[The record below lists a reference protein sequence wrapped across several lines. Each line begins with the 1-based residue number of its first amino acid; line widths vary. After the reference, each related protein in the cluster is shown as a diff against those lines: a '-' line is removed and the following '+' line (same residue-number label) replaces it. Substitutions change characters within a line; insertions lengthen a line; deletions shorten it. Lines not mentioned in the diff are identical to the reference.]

1 MKRCQG
7 KELAKVVFSTK
18 IVYNQRVIIRKKE
31 MRGKNGMIKSMTGF
45 GRGEYTDGKRSIIAE
60 IKSVNHRYSDITIKM
75 PRRYTFAEDKIKN
88 AVKDKIRR
96 GKVDVSII
104 VENITEN
111 DVNIKLNS
119 MLAKQYYDNLTE
131 LRGEFDL
138 SGDISLQ
145 FLASLPDVM
154 KAIPDVEDE
163 EEITKAILEAVS
175 EAASNLEKM
184 RAVEGEKLAEDLIA
198 KGEYI
203 KNILDKIAE
212 RAPQVVTDYTA
223 KMKERIQELVGSS
236 VQVPEDR
243 ILVEAAVFADKCAI
257 DEEITRLNSHLV
269 QLKNIIE
276 KSSQPDGKKLDFL
289 VQEMNREANTIGS
302 KANDI
307 TITNYMLEIKSEIEK
322 IREQVQNIE

>member
-1 MKRCQG
+1 
-7 KELAKVVFSTK
+7 
-18 IVYNQRVIIRKKE
+18 
-31 MRGKNGMIKSMTGF
+31 MIKSMTGF

-60 IKSVNHRYSDITIKM
+60 IKSVNHRYSDITVKM

-88 AVKDKIRR
+88 TVKDKIRR

-131 LRGEFDL
+131 LRSEFDL

-163 EEITKAILEAVS
+163 EEIAKAILEAVS
-175 EAASNLEKM
+175 EAAANLEKM

-203 KNILDKIAE
+203 KEILDKIAE

-223 KMKERIQELVGSS
+223 RMKERIQELVGSS

-269 QLKNIIE
+269 QLRNIIE

>member
-1 MKRCQG
+1 
-7 KELAKVVFSTK
+7 
-18 IVYNQRVIIRKKE
+18 
-31 MRGKNGMIKSMTGF
+31 MIKSMTGF
-45 GRGEYTDGKRSIIAE
+45 GRGEYTDGKRSITVE
-60 IKSVNHRYSDITIKM
+60 IKSVNHRYSDITVKM

-88 AVKDKIRR
+88 TVKEKIRR

-104 VENITEN
+104 VDNIAEN
-111 DVNIKLNS
+111 DVNIRLNT

-131 LRGEFDL
+131 LSSEFDL

-145 FLASLPDVM
+145 FMASLPDVM
-154 KAIPDVEDE
+154 KVIPDVEDE
-163 EEITKAILEAVS
+163 EEITNAILSPVA
-175 EAASNLEKM
+175 EAAANLEKM

-198 KGEYI
+198 KGEHV
-203 KNILDKIAE
+203 KEILDRIEE
-212 RAPQVVTDYTA
+212 RAPQVVVDYTA
-223 KMKERIQELVGSS
+223 KLKERIQELVGSA
-236 VQVPEDR
+236 VQIPEDR

-257 DEEITRLNSHLV
+257 DEEITRLNSHLI
-269 QLKNIIE
+269 QLRNIIE
-276 KSSQPDGKKLDFL
+276 KSSQPEGKKLDFL

>member
-1 MKRCQG
+1 
-7 KELAKVVFSTK
+7 
-18 IVYNQRVIIRKKE
+18 
-31 MRGKNGMIKSMTGF
+31 MIKSMTGF

-175 EAASNLEKM
+175 EAAVNLEKM

-203 KNILDKIAE
+203 KEILDKIAE

-223 KMKERIQELVGSS
+223 RMKERIQELVGSS

-269 QLKNIIE
+269 QLKNILE

-322 IREQVQNIE
+322 IREQVQKIE

>member
-1 MKRCQG
+1 
-7 KELAKVVFSTK
+7 
-18 IVYNQRVIIRKKE
+18 
-31 MRGKNGMIKSMTGF
+31 MIKSMTGF

-60 IKSVNHRYSDITIKM
+60 IKSVNHRYSDITVKM

-88 AVKDKIRR
+88 TVKDKIRR

-131 LRGEFDL
+131 LRSEFDL

-175 EAASNLEKM
+175 EAAANLEKM

-203 KNILDKIAE
+203 KEILDKIAE

-223 KMKERIQELVGSS
+223 RMKERIQELVGSS

-269 QLKNIIE
+269 QLRNIIE

>member
-1 MKRCQG
+1 
-7 KELAKVVFSTK
+7 
-18 IVYNQRVIIRKKE
+18 
-31 MRGKNGMIKSMTGF
+31 MIKSMTGF

-175 EAASNLEKM
+175 EAAVNLEKM

-203 KNILDKIAE
+203 KEILDKIAE

-223 KMKERIQELVGSS
+223 RMKERIQELVGSS

-269 QLKNIIE
+269 QLRNIIE

>member
-1 MKRCQG
+1 
-7 KELAKVVFSTK
+7 
-18 IVYNQRVIIRKKE
+18 
-31 MRGKNGMIKSMTGF
+31 MIKSMTGF

-60 IKSVNHRYSDITIKM
+60 IKSVNHRYSDITVKM

-163 EEITKAILEAVS
+163 EEITKAILESVS

-198 KGEYI
+198 KGEHI
-203 KNILDKIAE
+203 KEILDKIAE

-223 KMKERIQELVGSS
+223 RMKERIQELVGSS

-269 QLKNIIE
+269 QLRNIIE

>member
-1 MKRCQG
+1 
-7 KELAKVVFSTK
+7 
-18 IVYNQRVIIRKKE
+18 
-31 MRGKNGMIKSMTGF
+31 MIKSMTGF

-138 SGDISLQ
+138 SGDIALQ
-145 FLASLPDVM
+145 FLASLP
-154 KAIPDVEDE
+154 
-163 EEITKAILEAVS
+163 VS
-175 EAASNLEKM
+175 EAAANLEKM
-184 RAVEGEKLAEDLIA
+184 RAVEGEKLAEDLIS

-203 KNILDKIAE
+203 KEILDKIAE

-223 KMKERIQELVGSS
+223 KLKDRIQELVGSS

>member
-1 MKRCQG
+1 
-7 KELAKVVFSTK
+7 
-18 IVYNQRVIIRKKE
+18 
-31 MRGKNGMIKSMTGF
+31 MIKSMTGF

-175 EAASNLEKM
+175 EASVNLEKM

-203 KNILDKIAE
+203 KEILDKIAE

-223 KMKERIQELVGSS
+223 RMKERIQELVGSS
-236 VQVPEDR
+236 VQMPEDR

>member
-1 MKRCQG
+1 
-7 KELAKVVFSTK
+7 
-18 IVYNQRVIIRKKE
+18 
-31 MRGKNGMIKSMTGF
+31 MIKSMTGF
-45 GRGEYTDGKRSIIAE
+45 GRGEYTDGKRSITVE
-60 IKSVNHRYSDITIKM
+60 IKSVNHRYSDITVKM

-88 AVKDKIRR
+88 TVKEKIRR

-104 VENITEN
+104 VDNIAEN
-111 DVNIKLNS
+111 DVNIRLNT

-131 LRGEFDL
+131 LRSEFDL

-145 FLASLPDVM
+145 FMASLPDVM
-154 KAIPDVEDE
+154 KVIPDVEDE
-163 EEITKAILEAVS
+163 EEITNAILIPVA
-175 EAASNLEKM
+175 EAAANLEKM

-198 KGEYI
+198 KGEHV
-203 KNILDKIAE
+203 KEILDRIAE
-212 RAPQVVTDYTA
+212 RAPQVVVDYTA
-223 KMKERIQELVGSS
+223 KLKERIQELVGSA
-236 VQVPEDR
+236 VQIPEDR

-257 DEEITRLNSHLV
+257 DEEITRLNSHLI
-269 QLKNIIE
+269 QLRNIIE
-276 KSSQPDGKKLDFL
+276 KSSQPEGKKLDFL